1 MKKYKRLLLMAG
13 IVSLVIVL
21 SGCGTGE
28 VSAQS
33 TGIWDRYIVYYFAE
47 AIKALSFGNAGIG
60 IILFTLIIRVIL
72 LPLMHFQTKSMRKTQ
87 ELQPKLKA
95 LQQQYSSRDPETQ
108 SKLREE
114 QQRLYAENGV
124 NPYAGCLPLLVQMPI
139 LMALWQSISRV
150 PELKQGHFLWLN
162 LGNADPTFILPI
174 LAAIFT
180 FASTYL
186 SSMSQIESN
195 ASMKIMNF
203 VMPVMILVM
212 GVNLASGLSLYWVVS
227 NAFQVVQTLL
237 IIESNASMKI
247 MNFVM
252 PVMILVMGVNLA
264 SGLSLYWVVSNAF
277 QVVQTLLI
285 NNPFKIRKEREEE
298 ARRIRERERALK
310 KAMNPKKK
318 RK

>member
-162 LGNADPTFILPI
+162 LGNADP
-174 LAAIFT
+174 
-180 FASTYL
+180 
-186 SSMSQIESN
+186 
-195 ASMKIMNF
+195 
-203 VMPVMILVM
+203 
-212 GVNLASGLSLYWVVS
+212 
-227 NAFQVVQTLL
+227 
-237 IIESNASMKI
+237 SMKI

>member
-124 NPYAGCLPLLVQMPI
+124 NPYAGCLPLFSTNANLDGVMAI
-139 LMALWQSISRV
+139 YFTCTRVETRAFLMV
-150 PELKQGHFLWLN
+150 EL
-162 LGNADPTFILPI
+162 
-174 LAAIFT
+174 
-180 FASTYL
+180 
-186 SSMSQIESN
+186 
-195 ASMKIMNF
+195 
-203 VMPVMILVM
+203 
-212 GVNLASGLSLYWVVS
+212 
-227 NAFQVVQTLL
+227 
-237 IIESNASMKI
+237 
-247 MNFVM
+247 
-252 PVMILVMGVNLA
+252 
-264 SGLSLYWVVSNAF
+264 
-277 QVVQTLLI
+277 
-285 NNPFKIRKEREEE
+285 
-298 ARRIRERERALK
+298 RERGSNIYFADFSSNLYFCK
-310 KAMNPKKK
+310 YVFI
-318 RK
+318 

>member
-1 MKKYKRLLLMAG
+1 MAG

-162 LGNADPTFILPI
+162 LRNADPTFILPI

-186 SSMSQIESN
+186 SSMSQ
-195 ASMKIMNF
+195 
-203 VMPVMILVM
+203 
-212 GVNLASGLSLYWVVS
+212 
-227 NAFQVVQTLL
+227 
-237 IIESNASMKI
+237 IESNASMKI